1 MFLDNIEIEIKRVS
15 DKVHIIYNNE
25 EFILL
30 TDIDIKEITTLI
42 GKNYNIVKS
51 KINNENINSNDIN
64 IITIK
69 IILYYL
75 STYILW
81 RRMYSK
87 EKNRDLTFI
96 EKDLHNPQT
105 NDIIINYFKKEYPNH
120 YVEKCSILLNKPV
133 SETIL
138 YIKNREDFQNR

>member
-105 NDIIINYFKKEYPNH
+105 NDININYFKKEYPNH